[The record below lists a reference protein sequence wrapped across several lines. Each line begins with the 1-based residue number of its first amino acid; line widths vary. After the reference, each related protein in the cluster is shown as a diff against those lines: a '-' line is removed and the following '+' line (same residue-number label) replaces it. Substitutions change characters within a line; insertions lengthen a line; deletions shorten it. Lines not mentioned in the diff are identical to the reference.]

1 MRCIFSPRSIHGSL
15 VASYVDNWAETVD
28 NENRQGGGALLE
40 VFFVG
45 QTGGWEIGLRARE
58 VMGGE

>member
-1 MRCIFSPRSIHGSL
+1 L
-15 VASYVDNWAETVD
+15 VASYVDNWAETFD